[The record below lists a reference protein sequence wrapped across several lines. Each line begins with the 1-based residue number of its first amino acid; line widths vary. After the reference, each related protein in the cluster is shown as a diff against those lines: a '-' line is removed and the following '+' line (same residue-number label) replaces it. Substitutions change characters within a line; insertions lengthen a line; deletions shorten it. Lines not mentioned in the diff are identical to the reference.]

1 MCRNKFAIVPLV
13 KTRLDPERRV
23 LTDRGHNVADQLK
36 RIGLKSPPG
45 HSFCSWRPN
54 TGGDFRC
61 NPKGTQPFG
70 PLALLLVAHDRLDH
84 AAPRV

>member
-13 KTRLDPERRV
+13 KIRLDPERRV

-36 RIGLKSPPG
+36 RIGLKLPPG

-54 TGGDFRC
+54 PAAIFAATRRERR
-61 NPKGTQPFG
+61 
-70 PLALLLVAHDRLDH
+70 PLGCWRYCSSLMIG
-84 AAPRV
+84 